1 MKTNRW
7 LNGAIP
13 AVGIHI
19 SIGAVYAWSVFT
31 NPVMDALNVSLS
43 QVSWIFS
50 IAIFFLGM
58 SAAFLGTIVEN
69 MGPRKSGLL
78 CGLFYRPYRQ
88 RFRRKPAIVAAAL
101 FILRLHWRHWF
112 GDWLYYASENAGQLV
127 L

>member
-31 NPVMDALNVSLS
+31 NPVMDALGVSLS

-58 SAAFLGTIVEN
+58 FLKKDRCKIFLEGSVCKFVI
-69 MGPRKSGLL
+69 
-78 CGLFYRPYRQ
+78 
-88 RFRRKPAIVAAAL
+88 
-101 FILRLHWRHWF
+101 
-112 GDWLYYASENAGQLV
+112 
-127 L
+127 

>member
-31 NPVMDALNVSLS
+31 NPVMDALDASLS

-78 CGLFYRPYRQ
+78 CGFFYCTGLIGSGFAVSQQSLPLLYLFYGC
-88 RFRRKPAIVAAAL
+88 IAAL
-101 FILRLHWRHWF
+101 AWGLAILRR
-112 GDWLYYASENAGQLV
+112 
-127 L
+127 